1 VDRTLSAPG
10 KLFVAGEY
18 AVLWGGLA
26 RVLAVGPRVR
36 AFVRPRTDRR
46 VDVLLAEGRL
56 SGDATPA
63 GVRWEGPPPPGF
75 LFVARTLDLALR
87 AAGQDGPGFSV
98 AFESSPTVNGHKL
111 GFGSSARA
119 CVLAA
124 EAARVA
130 TGATFDALK
139 LALVAHASAQG
150 GKGSGADVA
159 ACFAGD
165 VVRYR
170 RADVS
175 ALITAANVGGFGG
188 ALARSAP
195 VDVWRVSAPRL
206 PLLYVFTGQ
215 SASTPGLIAD
225 VERRLDVPARQRFV
239 AQSDALG
246 QALDEALARGDFAA
260 TRSATEGLQAL
271 LFSLGPTRTE
281 ALERIIALAAST
293 GCVAK
298 QSGAGGGDGC
308 LVAAPDVATRDAAQ
322 AAFEARGFVA
332 APIAPEPGLRG
343 EALAPPALVEWVT
356 AAS

>member
-1 VDRTLSAPG
+1 MDRTLSAPG
-10 KLFVAGEY
+10 KLFLAGEY

-26 RVLAVGPRVR
+26 RVLAVGPRAR

-63 GVRWEGPPPPGF
+63 GVRWETPPTPGF
-75 LFVARTLDLALR
+75 QFVARTLDLALR
-87 AAGQDGPGFSV
+87 AVGQDGPGFSV

-130 TGATFDALK
+130 MGATFDALK

-175 ALITAANVGGFGG
+175 ALLTAANAGGFGG
-188 ALARSAP
+188 ALARSTP
-195 VDVWRVSAPRL
+195 VDLWRVSSPRL

-215 SASTPGLIAD
+215 SASTPGLIAE
-225 VERRLDVPARQRFV
+225 VERRLDEAARQRFV

-246 QALDEALARGDFAA
+246 QALDEALGRGDFGATRAA
-260 TRSATEGLQAL
+260 TDALQAL

-281 ALERIIALAAST
+281 SIERIIALST
-293 GCVAK
+293 SSGCVAK

-308 LVAAPDVATRDAAQ
+308 LVVAPDEAARE
-322 AAFEARGFVA
+322 AARAVFEARGLVA
-332 APIAPEPGLRG
+332 SPVEPEPGLRG
-343 EALAPPALVEWVT
+343 EALAPPALVEWVN
-356 AAS
+356 AAA